1 MASLVGISVEGV
13 SKNFGD
19 TSALEDLTVLDTH
32 NQIAHVAI
40 TRHDGKGRAPDS
52 MAYYEHARAAGQVAS
67 VDLVKDRETGNS
79 KGFAFVE
86 MNTRAEAQKA
96 ISLLNGFNLEER
108 ELKVHPAKPRE
119 ARSSGL
125 TPQQSRSYRR

>member
-1 MASLVGISVEGV
+1 MEAKLYVGNLS
-13 SKNFGD
+13 S
-19 TSALEDLTVLDTH
+19 TTTEDDLRTLFA
-32 NQIAHVAI
+32 Q
-40 TRHDGKGRAPDS
+40 
-52 MAYYEHARAAGQVAS
+52 AGQVAS

-96 ISLLNGFNLEER
+96 ISLLNGFNLKER
-108 ELKVHPAKPRE
+108 QLKVNPAKPRE

>member
-1 MASLVGISVEGV
+1 MEVKLYVG
-13 SKNFGD
+13 NLAQ
-19 TSALEDLTVLDTH
+19 TTTEDNLRILFA
-32 NQIAHVAI
+32 Q
-40 TRHDGKGRAPDS
+40 
-52 MAYYEHARAAGQVAS
+52 AGQVAS
-67 VDLVKDRETGNS
+67 VDLVKDRETGAS

-86 MNTRAEAQKA
+86 MGTLAEAQKA

-108 ELKVHPAKPRE
+108 KLKVNPAKPRE